1 MTRADQ
7 TRLTAE
13 RELLHLQDRAREK
26 RMWDV
31 LNYESESFLPSLVPQ
46 EKGIFRTAK
55 YAIGK

>member
-1 MTRADQ
+1 MTRADS

-26 RMWDV
+26 RIWDV
-31 LNYESESFLPSLVPQ
+31 LNYETESFLPSLITH